1 MSEEIRPEDIR
12 KKTVVHRIEGMDSV
26 LVRRDVPFRG
36 ADGGALAMDVYRPAG
51 TEPGEPLP
59 AVLLVAGYREE
70 GFRSRIGCDFRDMGS
85 VTSWARLLAASGL
98 AAIAGGNRDP
108 GADALAMLGHV
119 RENAAPLGIDGT
131 RLGVWAASGNVPVAL
146 RLLMERSNAPV
157 RCATLWYGYTLD
169 SGDATHVADASRQ
182 FGFANACAGRSL
194 DEIPGKTALFLARAG
209 RDASP
214 GLNESLD
221 RFAAAAL
228 ARNLSLT
235 IVNHATGAH
244 AFDLFEDGEPSRQ
257 VVRQA
262 LDFLR
267 FRLGRDLPP
276 SVAAEWTARQ

>member
-36 ADGGALAMDVYRPAG
+36 ADGGALAMDLYRPAG
-51 TEPGEPLP
+51 TAPGEPLP

-70 GFRSRIGCDFRDMGS
+70 GFRSRIGCDFKDMGS

-108 GADALAMLGHV
+108 AADALAMLGHV
-119 RENAAPLGIDGT
+119 RENAASLGIDGT

-146 RLLMERSNAPV
+146 RLPMEKSDTAI

-169 SGDATHVADASRQ
+169 LPGATHVADASRQ
-182 FGFANACAGRSL
+182 FGFADACAGRSI
-194 DEIPGKTALFLARAG
+194 DEIPKETALFLARAG

-235 IVNHATGAH
+235 LVNHAAGAH

-257 VVRQA
+257 VVRQS

-267 FRLGRDLPP
+267 FRLGRGR
-276 SVAAEWTARQ
+276 VADC